1 MTHLKKGQHYDRQP
15 ATTARDA
22 AAILDAIKKHLYEKD
37 CNHTLR
43 EIVEEGLK

>member
-1 MTHLKKGQHYDRQP
+1 MTRLRIGQHYDSAGQVQVKE
-15 ATTARDA
+15 ATR
-22 AAILDAIKKHLYEKD
+22 ILSAIKKHLDEER